1 MNKFCDCWVPDIIT
15 ADLSNYRKYEA
26 ILYNIFYND
35 FIIYHP
41 IFNGFP
47 VQIRKHPI
55 ENGKEEAFFH
65 ITCQDYMKNH
75 DRHPDFRRCE
85 RIKWP
90 RKFIENSGCTP
101 APDENCT
108 GMKIWT
114 SPYKNKERIHLFLE
128 EKRYIVILEKR
139 NSYYLLI
146 TAFYVNHPHTMKK
159 LLKDYTKHQ
168 KTPV

>member
-1 MNKFCDCWVPDIIT
+1 MNKFCDCWVPDIIP

-47 VQIRKHPI
+47 VQIRKYPI

-75 DRHPDFRRCE
+75 DRRPDFRRCE

-101 APDENCT
+101 APYENCT
-108 GMKIWT
+108 GMKL
-114 SPYKNKERIHLFLE
+114 SLIH
-128 EKRYIVILEKR
+128 I
-139 NSYYLLI
+139 
-146 TAFYVNHPHTMKK
+146 
-159 LLKDYTKHQ
+159 
-168 KTPV
+168 

>member
-1 MNKFCDCWVPDIIT
+1 MNKFCDCWVPDIIP

-47 VQIRKHPI
+47 VQIRKYPI

-75 DRHPDFRRCE
+75 DRRPDFRRCE

-90 RKFIENSGCTP
+90 RKFIEIQDALLPLT
-101 APDENCT
+101 
-108 GMKIWT
+108 KIVQ
-114 SPYKNKERIHLFLE
+114 E
-128 EKRYIVILEKR
+128 
-139 NSYYLLI
+139 
-146 TAFYVNHPHTMKK
+146 
-159 LLKDYTKHQ
+159 
-168 KTPV
+168 